1 MDVSCSLYW
10 KKDLGDRPGPF
21 PVLQRAA
28 RVLGGSSL
36 VRSELAAYGSWLLAC
51 LTCSCTAPQS
61 ASMETMSSVISLR
74 GLLTFLPPKLSCK
87 LEGGHKQHACLTP
100 T

>member
-1 MDVSCSLYW
+1 MDMLHW

-21 PVLQRAA
+21 PALQWAA

-51 LTCSCTAPQS
+51 LTCSCTTHQS
-61 ASMETMSSVISLR
+61 ASMETKSSVISLR
-74 GLLTFLPPKLSCK
+74 GLHTFLPPKQL
-87 LEGGHKQHACLTP
+87 
-100 T
+100 